1 MKTILIT
8 MSDGEVSK
16 SILHS
21 DIYKLLKSS
30 CNLVFLVHKNKADYF
45 AKLLKDEAHIEIMP
59 RARSPFLEE
68 FFLDLFLYSVP
79 TESIRVKIE
88 HSYASGGSLAGK
100 MIKYLLWSFGHFKAY
115 RMLCRFVYRMV
126 KDRTFDTLLERYAPD
141 LVFAANLTG
150 AEDARLLKTAHEKGI
165 PTIGMPKGWD
175 NLTLKTLIPVFPDRL
190 LVQTPLL
197 KSDAENLDYPRD
209 HIEVVGFPKFD
220 VYADRSSLVSRDDFC
235 RVFNL
240 DPAKK
245 LILYAG
251 AGDVLAPHD
260 EEILARFL
268 RTIES
273 GAVKGSPQVIV
284 RPHPK
289 YVYRAEVLPQASFW
303 ALDRPGTVVG
313 ERLMDF
319 EFTKDDVMHLMNSLY
334 HADLLIHTASTLG
347 VEAAI
352 FDKPMITIG
361 YEEVPVS
368 PALSTARYYRYEHYD
383 RVITTGGM
391 KVARSFDDLV
401 RYTNEYL
408 EHPTIDREGRRKIV
422 EENAYRI
429 DGKAGERVAEEVVR
443 MLER

>member
-1 MKTILIT
+1 

-16 SILHS
+16 SILYS
-21 DIYKLLKSS
+21 DIYKRLKDS
-30 CNLVFLVHKNKADYF
+30 CRLVFLVHKNKADYF
-45 AKLLKDEAHIEIMP
+45 SKLLTGEAHVEVMP
-59 RARSPFLEE
+59 RARSAALEE

-88 HSYASGGSLAGK
+88 HSYASGGTLAGK
-100 MIKYLLWSFGHFKAY
+100 AIKYLLWSLGHFKAY

-126 KDRTFDTLLERYAPD
+126 KDRTFDALFEKYAPD
-141 LVFAANLTG
+141 LVFAANLTA
-150 AEDARLLKTAHEKGI
+150 AEDARLLKAAHERRI
-165 PTIGMPKGWD
+165 STIGMPKGWD
-175 NLTLKTLIPVFPDRL
+175 NLTLKTLIPVFPGKL

-209 HIEVVGFPKFD
+209 RICVVGFPKFD
-220 VYADRSSLVSRDDFC
+220 VYADRSSLVSRDEFMRRFD
-235 RVFNL
+235 L
-240 DPAKK
+240 DPSKK

-268 RTIES
+268 RTIEG
-273 GAVKGSPQVIV
+273 GAIKGSTQVIV

-289 YVYRAEVLPQASFW
+289 YVYRAEVLPKASFW
-303 ALDRPGTVVG
+303 ALDRPGTIVG
-313 ERLMDF
+313 ERTMDF
-319 EFTKDDVMHLMNSLY
+319 EFTKDDVSHLMNSLY

-352 FDKPMITIG
+352 FDKPTITIG
-361 YEEVPVS
+361 YEEVPVL

-383 RVITTGGM
+383 RVIKTGGM

>member
-1 MKTILIT
+1 

-21 DIYKLLKSS
+21 DIYKRLKDS
-30 CNLVFLVHKNKADYF
+30 CRLVFLVHKNKADYF
-45 AKLLKDEAHIEIMP
+45 SKLLTDEAHVEIMP
-59 RARSPFLEE
+59 RARSLALEE

-88 HSYASGGSLAGK
+88 HSYASGGSLAGRA
-100 MIKYLLWSFGHFKAY
+100 IKYVLWSLGHFKAY
-115 RMLCRFVYRMV
+115 RMLCRFAYRIV
-126 KDRTFDTLLERYAPD
+126 KDRTFDALFEKYTPD
-141 LVFAANLTG
+141 VVFAANLTA
-150 AEDARLLKTAHEKGI
+150 AEDARLLKAAHERKI

-175 NLTLKTLIPVFPDRL
+175 NLTLKTLIPVFPDQL

-197 KSDAENLDYPRD
+197 KSDAENLDYPQGR
-209 HIEVVGFPKFD
+209 IRVVGFPKFD
-220 VYADRSSLVSRDDFC
+220 VYADRSNLLSRDDFC
-235 RVFNL
+235 RTFNL
-240 DPAKK
+240 DPSRK

-260 EEILARFL
+260 EEILTRFL

-273 GAVKGSPQVIV
+273 GGIKGSPQVIV

-313 ERLMDF
+313 TRAMDF
-319 EFTKDDVMHLMNSLY
+319 EFTKGDVSHLMNSLF
-334 HADLLIHTASTLG
+334 HADLLVHTASTLG

-352 FDKPMITIG
+352 FDKPTITIG
-361 YEEVPVS
+361 YEEEPVL

-383 RVITTGGM
+383 RVLKTGGM
-391 KVARSFDDLV
+391 KCARSFEDLA
-401 RYTNEYL
+401 RFTNEYL
-408 EHPTIDREGRRKIV
+408 ERPDLDREGRTKIV
-422 EENAYRI
+422 ENNAYRI
-429 DGKAGERVAEEVVR
+429 DGKAGARVAEAILR
-443 MLER
+443 MVEK